1 MATMVRR
8 RNNNNNR
15 KSKFIYYFN
24 TYILPSIAAVLMF
37 LLMAR
42 IGFWIGEALAG
53 NDNIEETIEEEV
65 DVRDAFIKQLD
76 KEMEEH
82 QLPPRRHIN

>member
-1 MATMVRR
+1 M
-8 RNNNNNR
+8 
-15 KSKFIYYFN
+15 FI
-24 TYILPSIAAVLMF
+24 
-37 LLMAR
+37 LMAR
-42 IGFWIGEALAG
+42 VGFWIGEALAG
-53 NDNIEETIEEEV
+53 IEEEVVEEVEV

>member
-1 MATMVRR
+1 MVIMVRR

-24 TYILPSIAAVLMF
+24 TYILPSIVAILMF

-42 IGFWIGEALAG
+42 VGFWIGEALAG
-53 NDNIEETIEEEV
+53 IEEEVVEEVEV

>member
-1 MATMVRR
+1 
-8 RNNNNNR
+8 
-15 KSKFIYYFN
+15 
-24 TYILPSIAAVLMF
+24 
-37 LLMAR
+37 MAR
-42 IGFWIGEALAG
+42 VGFWIGEALAG
-53 NDNIEETIEEEV
+53 DNNDIEENVVEEEEEV